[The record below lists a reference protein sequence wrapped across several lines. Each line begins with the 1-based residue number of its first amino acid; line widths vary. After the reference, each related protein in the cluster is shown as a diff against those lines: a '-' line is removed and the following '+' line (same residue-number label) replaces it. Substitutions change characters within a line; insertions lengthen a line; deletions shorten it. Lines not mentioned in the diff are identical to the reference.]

1 MNNSNFYGILVE
13 KYGKRRLTTKER
25 VMIFDEKELSYYP
38 LPDDKP
44 TRNFLKETSRRIKS
58 GEKRFESINDF
69 DLSKYK
75 KSITD
80 MQIKPEKI
88 PLEKAKLMDDSTE
101 NNHYTIRYSNIEG
114 DNEIEW
120 EFFMNDNEYEIF
132 NKIQNGILEMKNK
145 TNKKNS
151 SQKKIEE
158 NQTNKSNIQG
168 NQFTNYK
175 FVQNLEVIYQSLWTE
190 YIKEYTSSSKKA
202 SKLIELELS
211 IQLIVNEYTK
221 YCERLAKI
229 ILSYLK
235 IEIRQK

>member
-1 MNNSNFYGILVE
+1 
-13 KYGKRRLTTKER
+13 
-25 VMIFDEKELSYYP
+25 MIFDEKELTYYP

-120 EFFMNDNEYEIF
+120 EFYMNDNEFEIF

-151 SQKKIEE
+151 SQKKLKKIKQI
-158 NQTNKSNIQG
+158 NQIFKEI
-168 NQFTNYK
+168 
-175 FVQNLEVIYQSLWTE
+175 NLQIINLF
-190 YIKEYTSSSKKA
+190 
-202 SKLIELELS
+202 
-211 IQLIVNEYTK
+211 
-221 YCERLAKI
+221 KI
-229 ILSYLK
+229 
-235 IEIRQK
+235 